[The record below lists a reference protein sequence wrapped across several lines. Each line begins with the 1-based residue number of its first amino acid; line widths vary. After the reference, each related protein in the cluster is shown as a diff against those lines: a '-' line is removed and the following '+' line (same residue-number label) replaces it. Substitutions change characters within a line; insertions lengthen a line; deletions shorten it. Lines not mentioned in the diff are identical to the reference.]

1 MSNLRCYK
9 QMPIWSN
16 KTLPQNFREK
26 HNTQEGTWAKLTILQ
41 GELVF
46 AMLSENGE
54 IISEETFNASHQPSL
69 VSPQAWHKIVSTSS
83 DIACQLEFFCE
94 PERYFEKKYGLV
106 PTHSEIRM
114 ASKILHSAGTA
125 LDLGCG
131 SGRNTLF
138 LSEKG
143 FEVDAW
149 DINEASINKL
159 NEIIGAEK
167 IDHIHTEIRDLNQNP
182 IIEKRYNFIFS
193 TVVLMFLQPPT
204 IPRLIEEM
212 QKATLP
218 EGYNLIVAAMDTPDY
233 PCNVDF
239 PFTFKEGELI
249 RYYTGWN
256 ILQYNEDVGE
266 LHRLDEHGRRIKL
279 RFATLLA
286 KKQA

>member
-1 MSNLRCYK
+1 
-9 QMPIWSN
+9 MPVWSN

-159 NEIIGAEK
+159 NEIIDAEK

-193 TVVLMFLQPPT
+193 TVVLMFLQPAT